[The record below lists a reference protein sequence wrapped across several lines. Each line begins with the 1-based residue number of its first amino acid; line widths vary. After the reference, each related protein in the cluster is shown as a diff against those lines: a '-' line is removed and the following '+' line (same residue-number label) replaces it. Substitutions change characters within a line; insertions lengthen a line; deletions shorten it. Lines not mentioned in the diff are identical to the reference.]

1 MHLATVDRLK
11 TNTIHVNST
20 PVATRTQFPT
30 NSATPQFRFQLSAPL
45 GI

>member
-20 PVATRTQFPT
+20 P
-30 NSATPQFRFQLSAPL
+30 NSHFLWSQTVNTAGVNVVVDSTV
-45 GI
+45 